1 MLKEGEITKLTE
13 EEQCRICSILCTAEY
28 CMETTQQLQ
37 VKTLRT
43 LKRLYLLKDGILNLK
58 KYKV

>member
-37 VKTLRT
+37 VKTFRT
-43 LKRLYLLKDGILNLK
+43 RLKDGILNLR